1 MGTRTEHGRVVEPVL
16 LQRCSLYATKGYMA
30 LPSTATFAFTLQAT
44 DARTGARAGVVRTP
58 HGDVPTPVYMPVG
71 TQATV
76 KTLTPDELT
85 AAGASIILANT
96 YHLSLR
102 PGAERVA
109 RFGGLHRFMG
119 WDKPILTDS
128 GGFQV
133 FSLGH
138 LRKIDEDGVTF
149 RSHVDGS
156 PQHFSPERVIV
167 LEEDLGADIIMPLDE
182 CLPYGVDEG
191 AASVALDR
199 THRWAARCQ
208 AAQTR
213 PNQALFGIVQG
224 GMYPALR
231 RRSATTLAGLDL
243 PGYAIGGLSI
253 GESKAEMHAML
264 EEVTPLLPAHKPR
277 YLMGVGAPED
287 LFEGVAR
294 GVDMFD
300 VVLPTRLARNGA
312 LFTMDGRLNI
322 RNSRFADAADPI
334 MPGCRC
340 YTCARFSLGYLHH
353 LFRVEELLGY
363 RLATLHNVTF
373 MLTLAG
379 TIRAA
384 VLDGSFAE
392 LHARFLDSYRAPNS
406 AVREEQRRRWLEAQA
421 RKQVT
426 L

>member
-1 MGTRTEHGRVVEPVL
+1 
-16 LQRCSLYATKGYMA
+16 MA
-30 LPSTATFAFTLQAT
+30 ISSTTDTANFSFTLQET
-44 DARTGARAGVVRTP
+44 DTRAGARAGVVHTP
-58 HGDVPTPVYMPVG
+58 HGDVPTPIYMPVG

-102 PGAERVA
+102 PGADRVA

-119 WDKPILTDS
+119 WNGPILTDS

-138 LRKIDEDGVTF
+138 LRKVDEDGVTF

-156 PQHFSPERVIV
+156 PQRFTPERVIQ

-182 CLPYGVDEG
+182 CLPYGVDER
-191 AASVALDR
+191 AAAVALDR
-199 THRWAARCQ
+199 TQRWAERCRAAR
-208 AAQTR
+208 TR
-213 PNQALFGIVQG
+213 PDQALFGIVQG
-224 GMYPALR
+224 GMYPILR
-231 RRSATTLAGLDL
+231 RRAATMLDELDL

-322 RNSRFADAADPI
+322 RNSRFADVEDPI
-334 MPGCRC
+334 MPGCAC

-379 TIRAA
+379 TIRRA
-384 VLDGSFAE
+384 VLDGTFVE
-392 LHARFLDSYRAPNS
+392 LYERFLAGYHAPN
-406 AVREEQRRRWLEAQA
+406 AIVREEQRRRWLEAQA
-421 RKQVT
+421 RKAASV
-426 L
+426 

>member
-1 MGTRTEHGRVVEPVL
+1 MVEF
-16 LQRCSLYATKGYMA
+16 
-30 LPSTATFAFTLQAT
+30 TFDDHFPFTLLAT
-44 DARTGARAGVVRTP
+44 DSRTGARAGVLRTP
-58 HGDVPTPVYMPVG
+58 HGDVPTPIYMPVG

-85 AAGASIILANT
+85 AAGARIILANT

-119 WDKPILTDS
+119 WDRPILTDS

-138 LRKIDEDGVTF
+138 LRRVTEDGVTF
-149 RSHVDGS
+149 RSHLDGA
-156 PQHFSPERVIV
+156 PHHFTPERVV
-167 LEEDLGADIIMPLDE
+167 ALEEALGADIIMPLDE
-182 CLPYGVDEG
+182 CLPYGVDEAE
-191 AASVALDR
+191 AARALDR

-208 AAQTR
+208 SAQTR
-213 PNQALFGIVQG
+213 ADQALFGIVQG
-224 GMYPALR
+224 GMYPSLR
-231 RRSATTLAGLDL
+231 RRSATWLAGLDL

-253 GESKAEMHAML
+253 GEPKAEMHAML
-264 EEVTPLLPAHKPR
+264 EETTPLLPAHKPR

-312 LFTMDGRLNI
+312 LLTLAGRLNI
-322 RNSRFADAADPI
+322 RNARFADVDDPI
-334 MPGCRC
+334 MADCGC

-353 LFRVEELLGY
+353 LFRVEELLGH

-373 MLTLAG
+373 MLDLAG
-379 TIRAA
+379 RIRASI
-384 VLDGSFAE
+384 LDGTFAD
-392 LHARFLDSYRAPNS
+392 LRDRFMAGYRAPD
-406 AVREEQRRRWLEAQA
+406 ATVREEQRARWLTAQA
-421 RKQVT
+421 RKVAT
-426 L
+426 

>member
-1 MGTRTEHGRVVEPVL
+1 MHPL
-16 LQRCSLYATKGYMA
+16 FS
-30 LPSTATFAFTLQAT
+30 FTLLAV
-44 DARTGARAGVVRTP
+44 DARTGARAGLLHTP

-76 KTLTPDELT
+76 KTLTPDELV
-85 AAGASIILANT
+85 AAGASIILSNT

-102 PGAERVA
+102 PGADRVA

-119 WDKPILTDS
+119 WDRPILTDS

-138 LRKIDEDGVTF
+138 LRRVGEDGVTF
-149 RSHVDGS
+149 RSHLDGS
-156 PQHFSPERVIV
+156 THEFTPERVIA
-167 LEEDLGADIIMPLDE
+167 LEEALGADIIMPLDE
-182 CLPYGVDEG
+182 CLPYGVDAA
-191 AASVALDR
+191 AASASLDR

-208 AAQTR
+208 EAQTR
-213 PNQALFGIVQG
+213 RDQALFGIVQG
-224 GMYPALR
+224 GMHGPLR
-231 RRSATTLAGLDL
+231 RASASWLSGLDL

-264 EEVTPLLPAHKPR
+264 EEAVPLLPAHKPR

-287 LFEGVAR
+287 IFEGVAR

-312 LFTMDGRLNI
+312 LLTLEGRLNI
-322 RNSRFADAADPI
+322 RNARFADSEDPI

-340 YTCARFSLGYLHH
+340 YTCARFTLGYLHH
-353 LFRVEELLGY
+353 LFRAEELLGY

-373 MLTLAG
+373 MVDLAALV
-379 TIRAA
+379 RAA
-384 VLDGSFAE
+384 ILDGTFAALRE
-392 LHARFLDSYRAPNS
+392 TFTRGYRAPDA
-406 AVREEQRRRWLEAQA
+406 AVRQAQRERWLAAQA
-421 RKQVT
+421 RKVASG
-426 L
+426 

>member
-1 MGTRTEHGRVVEPVL
+1 
-16 LQRCSLYATKGYMA
+16 MA
-30 LPSTATFAFTLQAT
+30 ISSTTPTTDTTAFSFTLQAT
-44 DARTGARAGVVRTP
+44 DTRTSARAGILRTP
-58 HGDVPTPVYMPVG
+58 HGDVPTPIYMPVG

-85 AAGASIILANT
+85 AAGRLDHLANT

-102 PGAERVA
+102 PGADRVA

-119 WDKPILTDS
+119 WDRPILTDS

-133 FSLGH
+133 FCLGH
-138 LRKIDEDGVTF
+138 LRKVDEDGVTF
-149 RSHVDGS
+149 RSHLDGS
-156 PQHFSPERVIV
+156 PQRFTPERVIAAGR
-167 LEEDLGADIIMPLDE
+167 GARR
-182 CLPYGVDEG
+182 G
-191 AASVALDR
+191 
-199 THRWAARCQ
+199 HHHAAR
-208 AAQTR
+208 R
-213 PNQALFGIVQG
+213 V
-224 GMYPALR
+224 PALR
-231 RRSATTLAGLDL
+231 RGRAHGRRRARPYAALGRALPRRANASRSGAVRHRAGGHVPGICAAAARAMLAELDL

-322 RNSRFADAADPI
+322 RNSRFADVEDPI
-334 MPGCRC
+334 MPGCAC

-379 TIRAA
+379 TIRRS
-384 VLDGSFAE
+384 VLDGSFADLYE
-392 LHARFLDSYRAPNS
+392 RFLAGYRAPNA

-421 RKQVT
+421 RKAASV
-426 L
+426 

>member
-1 MGTRTEHGRVVEPVL
+1 
-16 LQRCSLYATKGYMA
+16 MA
-30 LPSTATFAFTLQAT
+30 ISSTPPIDTTPFSFTLQAT
-44 DARTGARAGVVRTP
+44 DTRTGARAGVVRTP
-58 HGDVPTPVYMPVG
+58 HGDVPTPIYMPVG

-102 PGAERVA
+102 PGADRVA

-119 WDKPILTDS
+119 WNGPILTDS

-138 LRKIDEDGVTF
+138 LRKVDENGVTF

-156 PQHFSPERVIV
+156 PQRFTPERVIQ
-167 LEEDLGADIIMPLDE
+167 LEEELGADIIMPLDE
-182 CLPYGVDEG
+182 CLPYGVDER
-191 AASVALDR
+191 AATVALDR
-199 THRWAARCQ
+199 TQRWAERCRAAR
-208 AAQTR
+208 TR
-213 PNQALFGIVQG
+213 PDQALFGIVQG

-231 RRSATTLAGLDL
+231 RRAATMLDELDL

-264 EEVTPLLPAHKPR
+264 EEVTPLLPAHMPR

-312 LFTMDGRLNI
+312 FFTMDGRLNI
-322 RNSRFADAADPI
+322 RNSRFADVEDPI
-334 MPGCRC
+334 MPGCAC

-379 TIRAA
+379 TIRRA
-384 VLDGSFAE
+384 VLDGTFVE
-392 LHARFLDSYRAPNS
+392 LHERFLAGYRAPN
-406 AVREEQRRRWLEAQA
+406 ATVREEQRRRWLEAQA
-421 RKQVT
+421 RKAANI
-426 L
+426 

>member
-1 MGTRTEHGRVVEPVL
+1 M
-16 LQRCSLYATKGYMA
+16 AT
-30 LPSTATFAFTLQAT
+30 SSITNTDFSFTLQAT
-44 DARTGARAGVVRTP
+44 DLETSARAGVVRTP
-58 HGDVPTPVYMPVG
+58 HGDVPTPIYMPVG

-76 KTLTPDELT
+76 KTLTPDELKE
-85 AAGASIILANT
+85 AGAHIILANT

-102 PGAERVA
+102 PGAERIA
-109 RFGGLHRFMG
+109 RFDGLHRFMG

-138 LRKIDEDGVTF
+138 LRTVDEDGVTF
-149 RSHVDGS
+149 RSHIDGS
-156 PQHFSPERVIV
+156 PQRFTPERVV
-167 LEEDLGADIIMPLDE
+167 ALEEAIGADIIMPLDE

-191 AASVALDR
+191 TAALSLER
-199 THRWAARCQ
+199 THRWAERCQ

-213 PNQALFGIVQG
+213 GDQALFGIVQG

-231 RRSATTLAGLDL
+231 RRSAATLAALDL

-253 GESKAEMHAML
+253 GESKGEMHGML

-287 LFEGVAR
+287 LFECVAR

-312 LFTMDGRLNI
+312 LFTLAGRLNI
-322 RNSRFADAADPI
+322 RNSRFADVEDPI

-373 MLTLAG
+373 MLDLAG

-384 VLDGSFAE
+384 VLDGAFADLRESFLAG
-392 LHARFLDSYRAPNS
+392 YRAPD
-406 AVREEQRRRWLEAQA
+406 AVVREEQRRRWLEAQA
-421 RKQVT
+421 RKAASV
-426 L
+426 

>member
-1 MGTRTEHGRVVEPVL
+1 MHPL
-16 LQRCSLYATKGYMA
+16 FS
-30 LPSTATFAFTLQAT
+30 FTLLAT
-44 DARTGARAGVVRTP
+44 DARTGARAGLLRTP

-76 KTLTPDELT
+76 KTLTPDELV
-85 AAGASIILANT
+85 AAGASIILSNT

-102 PGAERVA
+102 PGADRVA

-119 WDKPILTDS
+119 WDRPILTDS

-138 LRKIDEDGVTF
+138 LRRVGEDGVTF
-149 RSHVDGS
+149 RSHLDGS
-156 PQHFSPERVIV
+156 THEFTPERVIA
-167 LEEDLGADIIMPLDE
+167 LEEALGADIIMPLDE
-182 CLPYGVDEG
+182 CLPYGVDAA
-191 AASVALDR
+191 AASASLDR

-208 AAQTR
+208 QAQTR
-213 PNQALFGIVQG
+213 RDQALFGIVQG
-224 GMYPALR
+224 GMHARLR
-231 RRSATTLAGLDL
+231 RASASWLSDLDL

-264 EEVTPLLPAHKPR
+264 EEAVPLLPAHKPR

-287 LFEGVAR
+287 IFEGVAR

-312 LFTMDGRLNI
+312 LLTLEGRLNI
-322 RNSRFADAADPI
+322 RNARFADSPDPI

-340 YTCARFSLGYLHH
+340 YTCARFTLGYLHH
-353 LFRVEELLGY
+353 LFRAEELLGY

-373 MLTLAG
+373 MVDLAALV
-379 TIRAA
+379 RAA
-384 VLDGSFAE
+384 ILDGTFAALRE
-392 LHARFLDSYRAPNS
+392 TFTRGYRAPDAS
-406 AVREEQRRRWLEAQA
+406 VRQAQRERWLSAQA
-421 RKQVT
+421 RKAASG
-426 L
+426 